1 MCNSLSPSATKG
13 VNKSQAGFMQQE
25 VRESLHHCQEELREK
40 EHSCKGRS
48 CTANSMRRSRALRS
62 RQIQEA
68 IKG

>member
-1 MCNSLSPSATKG
+1 MCNSVSASATKG

-25 VRESLHHCQEELREK
+25 VRERLHRCQDKLREK
-40 EHSCKGRS
+40 EHSCEGRS
-48 CTANSMRRSRALRS
+48 RSANSIRRTRALRS